1 MQETHSGFLIKQQD
15 STQSK
20 QSFTASLKSK
30 AMEMNSHTYFVKTHV
45 HVEISTSTVT
55 DTQSLLLSSLF
66 PWEVKGKALTWWG
79 QHAPVNK
86 TINSSLLSIT
96 PQSATGLT
104 FSKPTLSSHTL
115 KPHLTNN
122 CATGCVSFCSC
133 IIVPVK
139 GLWSECT
146 INAVYT
152 CELNREFNKTL
163 FTLCPPYLMFLS
175 VWNLRSV
182 TEGGPC
188 GSQDT

>member
-1 MQETHSGFLIKQQD
+1 
-15 STQSK
+15 
-20 QSFTASLKSK
+20 
-30 AMEMNSHTYFVKTHV
+30 MNSHTYFVKTHV
-45 HVEISTSTVT
+45 HVEISTSTVA

-86 TINSSLLSIT
+86 TTNSSLLSIT
-96 PQSATGLT
+96 PQSATGLA
-104 FSKPTLSSHTL
+104 FSKPTLSSPYFETTTHKQPCNSVRVIL
-115 KPHLTNN
+115 
-122 CATGCVSFCSC
+122 SC

-139 GLWSECT
+139 GLWSKCT

-152 CELNREFNKTL
+152 CKLNREFNKTL

-182 TEGGPC
+182 TEGGPVAPRIPNTLHAP
-188 GSQDT
+188 GPVRRKRAQLD